1 MENKRLRNNKGQ
13 FKKASKN
20 SEFGFVNLSTYTS
33 PEIVEVKGEDWIRYG
48 SDNDYFQFLIDRFNG
63 SPTNNAAI
71 TGISQAIYG
80 KGLNATDSSRRPNEY
95 AQMVSLFK
103 KDDVRKL
110 CYDLKLMGQCA
121 MQVIYTKDR
130 KKIAK
135 VEHFPIETLRA
146 ERANKDGEIEAYY
159 YFADWPNIK
168 KSDTP
173 LRIPA
178 FGTSKESIE
187 MLYVKPYKS
196 GFYYYS
202 PVDYQGSLQYAELE
216 EEVSNYHINNIRS
229 GLSPS
234 MLINFNNGTPNEQ
247 ERQLIEQKIAD
258 KFAGTNNA
266 GKFIIAFNDNK
277 ESQAEIT
284 PVQLSD
290 AHNQYQ
296 FLSSECSLKIQVGHR
311 IVSSF
316 LLGIPTAT
324 GFSSNAD
331 EIKVSSQLMD
341 NTVIRPFQELLI
353 DSFDIILAYNDIA
366 LNLYFTT
373 LQPLE
378 FTEVDSSLQDKE
390 TIEEETGVEMEKK
403 ESLSEHTCSLSSDKT
418 QFLLG
423 SLSST
428 GNKMGEDWIQV
439 DELEE
444 ESNLSNE
451 DWANY
456 LIQEKPK
463 STLNKIKDV
472 LGLNQD
478 YVTSKNNGSAYS
490 DIDSK
495 NGLYKIRYKYALGA
509 SKGKNTRDFCS
520 NMMDM
525 SDAGMVWRLEDI
537 DQASRG
543 DVNVEFRHKPSIEY
557 NIFELKGGIYCHHKW
572 KRVLY
577 RKESNTEVSKNL
589 SNYKKTRTI
598 PKSQQRFPRGSAK
611 AAIATI
617 KQPGQGRYPLSSV
630 SLNDKGYKV
639 SQRRGQ
645 SGRWIKENETC
656 LDLAGLSSKS
666 ALTTAKQAR
675 DYSKKLNNAKSNNPN
690 VYWSVSEVSQ
700 EQAQAGVVID
710 KNYGSIMIAPNGDIK
725 GLFKNPETNTKGVG
739 PKLVQQAVNNG
750 GRTLDNFDIPY
761 LTKIYTDAGFR
772 ISGRIPF
779 DEQYKPDGWVKELHG
794 TPDVV
799 SMIYDPKNELD
810 IREQMFSGDDGYDEM
825 IRHRNSSLNICN

>member
-13 FKKASKN
+13 FKRASKS

-48 SDNDYFQFLIDRFNG
+48 SDNSYFQFLIDRFNG

-187 MLYVKPYKS
+187 ILYVKPYKS

-202 PVDYQGSLQYAELE
+202 PVDYQGALQYAELE

-378 FTEVDSSLQDKE
+378 FTEVDSSIQDKE

-675 DYSKKLNNAKSNNPN
+675 DYSKKLNDAKSSNPN
-690 VYWSVSEVSQ
+690 IYWSVSEVSP
-700 EQAQAGVVID
+700 EDAQAGIVID
-710 KNYGSIMIAPNGDIK
+710 KNYGSIMVAANGDIK
-725 GLFKNPETNTKGVG
+725 GLFKNPETKTRGVG
-739 PKLVQQAVNNG
+739 AKLVQQAVNNG
-750 GRTLDNFDIPY
+750 GRTLDNFDGF
-761 LTKIYTDAGFR
+761 LTKIYKEAGFR
-772 ISGRIPF
+772 VTGRIPF
-779 DEQYKPDGWVKELHG
+779 DEQYKPDGWIKELHG

>member
-13 FKKASKN
+13 FKRASKS

-187 MLYVKPYKS
+187 ILYVKPYKS

-202 PVDYQGSLQYAELE
+202 PVDYQGALQYAELE

-353 DSFDIILAYNDIA
+353 DSFDIILAYNDVA

-378 FTEVDSSLQDKE
+378 FTEVDSSIQDKE

-675 DYSKKLNNAKSNNPN
+675 DYSKKLNDAKSSNPN
-690 VYWSVSEVSQ
+690 IYWSVSEVSP
-700 EQAQAGVVID
+700 EDAQAGIVID
-710 KNYGSIMIAPNGDIK
+710 KNYGSIMVAANGDIK
-725 GLFKNPETNTKGVG
+725 GLFKNPETKTRGVG
-739 PKLVQQAVNNG
+739 AKLVQQAVNNG
-750 GRTLDNFDIPY
+750 GRTLDNFDGF
-761 LTKIYTDAGFR
+761 LTKIYKEAGFR
-772 ISGRIPF
+772 VTGRIPF
-779 DEQYKPDGWVKELHG
+779 DEQYKPDGWIKELHG

>member
-13 FKKASKN
+13 FKKASKS

-48 SDNDYFQFLIDRFNG
+48 SDNSYFQFLIDRFNG

-187 MLYVKPYKS
+187 ILYVKPYKS

-353 DSFDIILAYNDIA
+353 DSFDIILAYNDVA

-378 FTEVDSSLQDKE
+378 FTEVDSSIQDKE

-675 DYSKKLNNAKSNNPN
+675 DYSKKLNDAKSSNPN
-690 VYWSVSEVSQ
+690 IYWSVSEVSP
-700 EQAQAGVVID
+700 EDAQAGIVID
-710 KNYGSIMIAPNGDIK
+710 KNYGSIMVAANGDIK
-725 GLFKNPETNTKGVG
+725 GLFKNPETNTRGVG
-739 PKLVQQAVNNG
+739 AKLVQQAVNNG
-750 GRTLDNFDIPY
+750 GRTLDNFDGF
-761 LTKIYTDAGFR
+761 LTKIYKEAGFR
-772 ISGRIPF
+772 VTGRIPF
-779 DEQYKPDGWVKELHG
+779 DEQYKPDGWIKELHG